1 MRTMVLLGLL
11 LMVAGSAAVVVLF
24 TQTTTTA
31 AAALTL
37 MGVTFRVGDLEL
49 FSAGAAT
56 ATAFILGAFLIVAG
70 TSRKL
75 ARRRELRRLLAERT
89 DDRPATAQPA
99 AAQPDLTA
107 DRHDNRT
114 TDPAADRLVATDRTD
129 RTDRTD
135 GRDASVPGARHRTP
149 ADRLVAGRRRPV
161 TG

>member
-89 DDRPATAQPA
+89 DDRPATAQP
-99 AAQPDLTA
+99 DLTA

-114 TDPAADRLVATDRTD
+114 TDPASDRLVATDRTGPTD

>member
-31 AAALTL
+31 TAALTL

-49 FSAGAAT
+49 FAAGAAT
-56 ATAFILGAFLIVAG
+56 AAAFIFGAFLIAAG
-70 TSRKL
+70 TGRRL

-89 DDRPATAQPA
+89 DDQPATDQ
-99 AAQPDLTA
+99 DERRTA
-107 DRHDNRT
+107 DR
-114 TDPAADRLVATDRTD
+114 PADRLVATGRTADRQP
-129 RTDRTD
+129 
-135 GRDASVPGARHRTP
+135 DASAARHRTP
-149 ADRLVAGRRRPV
+149 ADRLVAGRRRPA

>member
-31 AAALTL
+31 TAALTL

-49 FSAGAAT
+49 FAAGAAT
-56 ATAFILGAFLIVAG
+56 AAAFIFGAFLVAAG
-70 TSRKL
+70 TGRRL

-89 DDRPATAQPA
+89 DDRPATEQPA
-99 AAQPDLTA
+99 TDQDERRTA
-107 DRHDNRT
+107 DR
-114 TDPAADRLVATDRTD
+114 
-129 RTDRTD
+129 
-135 GRDASVPGARHRTP
+135 P
-149 ADRLVAGRRRPV
+149 ADRLVAGRRRPA